1 MRLIFYIHHHHHQH
15 LPCLWT
21 WATIVLLMY
30 GLIADTTTGVESVN
44 LPTFY
49 TMASNGLAR
58 SLPRQFWKSCI
69 PIWWLSPPQ
78 MFSCIPMDDSVST
91 PQMFSCIPI
100 GRLWVNTTNI
110 LVYLFYYPGSALQTL
125 LCMPIEWSWVNT
137 TDILVYTHWMTL
149 GQHNHILGRIKES
162 CHSLQCELG
171 HCLQNLIDMSLFLA
185 SISVPAMVFL

>member
-69 PIWWLSPPQ
+69 PIWWLSH
-78 MFSCIPMDDSVST
+78 
-91 PQMFSCIPI
+91 
-100 GRLWVNTTNI
+100 TTDV
-110 LVYLFYYPGSALQTL
+110 LMYSHGW
-125 LCMPIEWSWVNT
+125 LCVNT
-137 TDILVYTHWMTL
+137 TDVFMYTHWKTL
-149 GQHNHILGRIKES
+149 GQHHKHSSIPILLPWVSTTDTLMYAHWMILGQHYRHS
-162 CHSLQCELG
+162 CVYPLNDPGST
-171 HCLQNLIDMSLFLA
+171 
-185 SISVPAMVFL
+185 

>member
-1 MRLIFYIHHHHHQH
+1 MLTFPHFTPWHQMGW
-15 LPCLWT
+15 L
-21 WATIVLLMY
+21 VLFPGSSENHVY
-30 GLIADTTTGVESVN
+30 PFDDWVT
-44 LPTFY
+44 
-49 TMASNGLAR
+49 
-58 SLPRQFWKSCI
+58 
-69 PIWWLSPPQ
+69 PQ

-149 GQHNHILGRIKES
+149 GQHNHVLGRIKES